1 MNDNHDNAATDRE
14 ALARHAAPAGEPPAT
29 TSLDGEDLINIED
42 VTARIADLE
51 AHDCK
56 EPDRDDYPCTNVYE
70 CATCHPDT
78 ERELTALREL
88 LAEMEPVKKYA
99 GRATAIRD
107 GYMDEFT
114 RNEIDDVC
122 GSDAV
127 SILSPYIDWDEL
139 TGDRAGEMTETK
151 FLGTT
156 YYITP

>member
-29 TSLDGEDLINIED
+29 TSLEDEDLINIGD

-78 ERELTALREL
+78 ERELTGLREL
-88 LAEMEPVKKYA
+88 LAEMEPVKTCA

-107 GYMDEFT
+107 SYLETFVI
-114 RNEIDDVC
+114 NEIDAVAGD
-122 GSDAV
+122 SAV
-127 SILSPYIDWDEL
+127 SILGPYVNWDTL
-139 TGDRAGEMTETK
+139 IGDRAAEMTETT
-151 FLGTT
+151 FGGTT
-156 YYITP
+156 YYITS